1 MFLWK
6 DNLFVDYLYFYSF
19 ISSLFFSFHSFFH
32 LAMNFWA
39 PGAEAPGVDREYE
52 DEGVYIV
59 NDTQKRFSIEQ
70 QVWLDT
76 YTLFL

>member
-1 MFLWK
+1 
-6 DNLFVDYLYFYSF
+6 
-19 ISSLFFSFHSFFH
+19 
-32 LAMNFWA
+32 MNFWA

-70 QVWLDT
+70 QVWLDI
-76 YTLFL
+76 YTLIL